1 MRSIGVVSVARS
13 DYGIYLPLL
22 RRIKNDPDL
31 NLLLIVTGMHLSP
44 EFGMTANRIEDD
56 GFKIHRKIEMLVSSD
71 TAIGTGKSIGLG
83 TIGFAELYGEE
94 QIDLLVVLGDRFEML
109 TAVVASLPFDIP
121 IAHIHGG
128 ESTEGLIDEAI
139 RHSIS
144 KMSHLHFVSNDRYG
158 QRVVQMG
165 EAPWRV
171 IVSGSPTID
180 NLTTTKLR
188 AKPEIYDR
196 LGIDISSPYLL
207 VTFHPI
213 TLKPEDTASDLASL
227 LEALEV
233 VDLNVV
239 FTYPNADPLGRFV
252 ISAIQDFAK
261 RHERAVCFDNLGTEN
276 YFSLMANSAALVGNS
291 SSGIIEAAS
300 FEIPVV
306 NVGIRQMGR
315 IHGRNVINTLG
326 AKDDIASAI
335 NHATS
340 DEFRKSLKGMVNPY
354 GNGNA
359 SEVIVDRIKS
369 VDLGS
374 DLLIKRF
381 YEINNLSDIA

>member
-83 TIGFAELYGEE
+83 TIGFAELYGEG

-239 FTYPNADPLGRFV
+239 FTYPNADPGYDRIIKF
-252 ISAIQDFAK
+252 INEEFKNRRKYKIFKNAGSSMYA
-261 RHERAVCFDNLGTEN
+261 NLI
-276 YFSLMANSAALVGNS
+276 ANSKALVGNS
-291 SSGIIEAAS
+291 SSGIVEAAS
-300 FEIPVV
+300 FKKPAV
-306 NVGIRQMGR
+306 NIGTRQDGKFMPK
-315 IHGRNVINTLG
+315 NVINTGYNSINILNG
-326 AKDDIASAI
+326 IKIALSKRFNKKI
-335 NHATS
+335 KN
-340 DEFRKSLKGMVNPY
+340 LLNPY
-354 GNGNA
+354 ESNI
-359 SEVIVDRIKS
+359 SIKKIVSLILNLKKNDK
-369 VDLGS
+369 
-374 DLLIKRF
+374 LLRKKFIDKK
-381 YEINNLSDIA
+381 